1 MAPDPDGA
9 DTAMTERL
17 ARISAAPGLSVSVF
31 FGPGSGSRS
40 THGSEGEA
48 KSDLLKLVEAH
59 LRQARPEERS
69 CFLASVEAL
78 LHSQSR

>member
-1 MAPDPDGA
+1 MAPESDGA

-17 ARISAAPGLSVSVF
+17 ARISAALRLSVSVF
-31 FGPGSGSRS
+31 FGSGSSSRS

-48 KSDLLKLVEAH
+48 QSYLLKLIEAH
-59 LRQARPEERS
+59 LWQACPDERGH
-69 CFLASVEAL
+69 FQASVEAL

>member
-40 THGSEGEA
+40 THGSEVEA
-48 KSDLLKLVEAH
+48 ESYLLNLVEAH
-59 LRQARPEERS
+59 LRQARPEERG
-69 CFLASVEAL
+69 SVQGSVKAL

>member
-17 ARISAAPGLSVSVF
+17 ACISAALGVSVSVV

-40 THGSEGEA
+40 IHGSEVEA
-48 KSDLLKLVEAH
+48 ESYLLNLVEAH
-59 LRQARPEERS
+59 LRQARPEARGS
-69 CFLASVEAL
+69 VLASVEAL